1 MNVTETPPVTNGT
14 DSPPVTNGTD
24 GEEDTYY
31 ITDIMTP
38 DDATKLH
45 LHDKDPKY
53 VQRGTKRLVCGWENF
68 LPALA

>member
-38 DDATKLH
+38 DDAT
-45 LHDKDPKY
+45 
-53 VQRGTKRLVCGWENF
+53 
-68 LPALA
+68 